1 MANRV
6 RTSYQKRQRELAKKE
21 KRQMKEERRA
31 QRKLAQEGKATSEK
45 PASPSELEPENGPQA
60 T

>member
-31 QRKLAQEGKATSEK
+31 QRKLAHEGKATSEK
-45 PASPSELEPENGPQA
+45 PTSPSELEPENGPQA